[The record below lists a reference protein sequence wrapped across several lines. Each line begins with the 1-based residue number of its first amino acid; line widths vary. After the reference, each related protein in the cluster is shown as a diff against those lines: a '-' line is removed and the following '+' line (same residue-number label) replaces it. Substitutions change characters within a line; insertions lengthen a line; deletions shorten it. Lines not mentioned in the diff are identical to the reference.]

1 MIYFFKSSHKAETR
15 SQISVL
21 SNSFEQA
28 LIRVSQ
34 YFTDKGFIGKPI
46 QISFIIGIL
55 MCISSIN
62 IYAAKS
68 DTLAVN
74 NNLITKVIKHNT
86 VSSKGKPVTK
96 YYFVYNGNLVSTTKT
111 VVEKYELAKAYGVR
125 IALIMIKN
133 KRIAL
138 N

>member
-15 SQISVL
+15 SQITVL

-28 LIRVSQ
+28 LIRVSK
-34 YFTDKGFIGKPI
+34 YFANKGFIGKPI
-46 QISFIIGIL
+46 QISFIIGML

-62 IYAAKS
+62 CSAANN
-68 DTLAVN
+68 DTIAVN
-74 NNLITKVIKHNT
+74 NNLITKVIRHKT
-86 VSSKGKPVTK
+86 TTTKGKPTVK

-125 IALIMIKN
+125 IALIIIKN

>member
-1 MIYFFKSSHKAETR
+1 MMYFFKSSHKAETR

-21 SNSFEQA
+21 SNNFERA
-28 LIRVSQ
+28 LSRVNQ
-34 YFTDKGFIGKPI
+34 YFTDKGFIGKPV
-46 QISFIIGIL
+46 QISFIIGML

-62 IYAAKS
+62 SYAAKS
-68 DTLAVN
+68 DTIAVN
-74 NNLITKVIKHNT
+74 NSLITKVIRHNT
-86 VSSKGKPVTK
+86 TTSKGKPVTK

-111 VVEKYELAKAYGVR
+111 VVDKYELAKAYGVR
-125 IALIMIKN
+125 IALIIIKN

>member
-1 MIYFFKSSHKAETR
+1 MIYFFKSSHNDETK

-21 SNSFEQA
+21 SNSFEKA
-28 LIRVSQ
+28 LIRVNQ

-46 QISFIIGIL
+46 QISFIISML
-55 MCISSIN
+55 MCISIN
-62 IYAAKS
+62 CSAAKS
-68 DTLAVN
+68 DTIAVN
-74 NNLITKVIKHNT
+74 NSLITKVIRHKT
-86 VSSKGKPVTK
+86 TTTKGKPTIK

-111 VVEKYELAKAYGVR
+111 VVDKYELAKAYGVR
-125 IALIMIKN
+125 IALIIIKN

>member
-1 MIYFFKSSHKAETR
+1 MIYFFKSSHKAETK

-34 YFTDKGFIGKPI
+34 YFTDKGFVGKPI
-46 QISFIIGIL
+46 QISFVIGML
-55 MCISSIN
+55 MCISNIN
-62 IYAAKS
+62 SFAAKS

-74 NNLITKVIKHNT
+74 NNLITKVIRHNT
-86 VSSKGKPVTK
+86 TTSKGKPVTK

-111 VVEKYELAKAYGVR
+111 VVDKYELAKAYGVR
-125 IALIMIKN
+125 IALIIIKN

>member
-1 MIYFFKSSHKAETR
+1 MMYFFKSSHKAETKT
-15 SQISVL
+15 QISVL

-28 LIRVSQ
+28 LIRVTQ
-34 YFTDKGFIGKPI
+34 YFTNKGFVGKPI
-46 QISFIIGIL
+46 QISFIVGML
-55 MCISSIN
+55 MCISIIN
-62 IYAAKS
+62 CYAAKS

-74 NNLITKVIKHNT
+74 NNLITKVIKHKT
-86 VSSKGKPVTK
+86 TTTKGKPVTK

-111 VVEKYELAKAYGVR
+111 VVDKYELAKAYGVR
-125 IALIMIKN
+125 IALIIIKN

>member
-1 MIYFFKSSHKAETR
+1 MIYFFKSSHKAETIG
-15 SQISVL
+15 QISVL
-21 SNSFEQA
+21 SNSLERA
-28 LIRVSQ
+28 MVRVKQ
-34 YFTDKGFIGKPI
+34 YFNDNGFVGKPI
-46 QISFIIGIL
+46 QISFIIGML

-62 IYAAKS
+62 CSAANN
-68 DTLAVN
+68 DTIAVN

-86 VSSKGKPVTK
+86 TTSKGKPVVK

-111 VVEKYELAKAYGVR
+111 VVDKYELAKAYGVR
-125 IALIMIKN
+125 IALIIIKN